1 MYEIRLQV
9 QDDRHLAAAPGGQ
22 VIHPFGFEVTVAVKR
37 ELRRPLLD
45 AVPPERVFEPAGR
58 SGGRLPDR
66 EAVLR
71 ELFGRYEADLL
82 PGTAPHFQGRKAR
95 EVLPHVEQ
103 MALRTRFAVLFHP
116 VTFTYGNR
124 RGGLWRQRPFGR
136 LLLHDVAPHGIVESR
151 KVPARLF
158 EPGVVV
164 LAAEDAVEGHGRKR
178 IAPRGVRENAF
189 AAAVGIG
196 DIELHTERR
205 RSVAVAEFHIAAAA
219 DVVHAVAQHD
229 A

>member
-1 MYEIRLQV
+1 
-9 QDDRHLAAAPGGQ
+9 
-22 VIHPFGFEVTVAVKR
+22 
-37 ELRRPLLD
+37 
-45 AVPPERVFEPAGR
+45 
-58 SGGRLPDR
+58 
-66 EAVLR
+66 
-71 ELFGRYEADLL
+71 
-82 PGTAPHFQGRKAR
+82 
-95 EVLPHVEQ
+95 
-103 MALRTRFAVLFHP
+103 MALRTRFAVLLHP

-124 RGGLWRQRPFGR
+124 RGGLGRQRPFGR
-136 LLLHDVAPHGIVESR
+136 LLLHDVAPRGIVESR

-229 A
+229 AQSVRTFGEQIRQVEGVVIDGLAVFAPKGFENGGVDLAAVDPEVVMPQSADAHDSLGDGLAARNSLRSIMLRLANVSTCSQRAAFSGDIPQVW